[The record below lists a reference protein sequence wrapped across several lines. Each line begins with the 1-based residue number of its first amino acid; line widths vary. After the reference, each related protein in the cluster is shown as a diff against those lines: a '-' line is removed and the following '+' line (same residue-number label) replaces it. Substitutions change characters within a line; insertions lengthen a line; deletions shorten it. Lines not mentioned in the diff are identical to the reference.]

1 MEKTLSRGFG
11 GPLQYV
17 QGPGE
22 IKNLAKYTANCG
34 RNVLAIIDAFL
45 YQSISAKLEESFQDT
60 DSRLM
65 CMAGEG
71 ECSWK
76 EINRVIDASKEFQ
89 PEVIVGIG
97 GGKTM
102 DTAKMVAEQLS
113 LPKIICPTSA
123 SSDAPTSALSVMYSD
138 EGEHLGS
145 IMLKKHA
152 EMVLLDTDII
162 ISAPPRLFISGM
174 GDALATYFEAH
185 AILDSDTPN
194 HIGAGYKPT
203 RLAIAIADL
212 CYDILLEKG
221 EFALACVKQGILTS
235 AVEDVIEA
243 NTLLSG
249 LGFENTGCVTAHGI
263 HSGLTIL
270 PQTASFLHGEKV
282 AFGIVIELVLE
293 NRSKEEID
301 KIMKFMVRV
310 GLPVTLE
317 QFHVEPTEE
326 NIEAIAAKSLKS
338 NLVSLEP
345 FEVNMKNLVAAI
357 KGANILGKTY
367 LEAMKP

>member
-1 MEKTLSRGFG
+1 MSRGFG

-22 IKNLAKYTANCG
+22 LNNLAKYTTDYG
-34 RNVLAIIDAFL
+34 SHVLVLIDAFL
-45 YQSISAKLEESFQDT
+45 FPSISARLEESFRQT
-60 DSRLM
+60 ESKLL
-65 CMAGEG
+65 CISGEG

-76 EINRVIDASKEFQ
+76 EINRVIDVSKEFQ
-89 PEVIVGIG
+89 PEVIVGVG

-138 EGEHLGS
+138 EGEHMGS

-162 ISAPPRLFISGM
+162 ISAPPRLFVSGM

-194 HIGAGYKPT
+194 HIGSGYKPT
-203 RLAIAIADL
+203 RLAAAIADL

-221 EFALACVKQGILTS
+221 EFALECVKQGILTS

-249 LGFENTGCVTAHGI
+249 LGFENTGCVTAHGV

-270 PQTASFLHGEKV
+270 PETAPFFHGEKV
-282 AFGIVIELVLE
+282 AFGTVVELVLE
-293 NRSKEEID
+293 NRFQQEID
-301 KIMKFMVRV
+301 KIMRFMVSV

-317 QFHVEPTEE
+317 QFNVAPTEE

-338 NLVSLEP
+338 NLVTLEP

-357 KGANILGKTY
+357 KGANVLGKKY
-367 LEAMKP
+367 LEAAK